1 MEFAQRNQPPFRS
14 PLVPTQRSHNRNI
27 RIRRAR
33 VVLQRKAQYR
43 MRTDL
48 DEKPMAIR
56 QQLLDGIREANGLTQ
71 VAIPISRVQLL
82 GLDLA
87 PRDRGIQWN
96 AQTTRRD
103 TLQRP
108 LELFPNSLHLREVRG
123 VVHADRT

>member
-1 MEFAQRNQPPFRS
+1 MELAQRKQQPFRS
-14 PLVPTQRSHNRNI
+14 PLVPTQRSPNRNI

-33 VVLQRKAQYR
+33 VVLQRKAQHR

-48 DEKPMAIR
+48 DEKPMVIR

-87 PRDRGIQWN
+87 PRDRRIQWN
-96 AQTTRRD
+96 AQT
-103 TLQRP
+103 
-108 LELFPNSLHLREVRG
+108 
-123 VVHADRT
+123 